1 VKISYLDW
9 NTEKKMKRR
18 DFRSKIDP
26 KPPLNE
32 ETVRENLEREN

>member
-1 VKISYLDW
+1 
-9 NTEKKMKRR
+9 MKRG

-32 ETVRENLEREN
+32 ETVKENLESKN

>member
-1 VKISYLDW
+1 
-9 NTEKKMKRR
+9 MKRS

-32 ETVRENLEREN
+32 ETGRENPERKN

>member
-1 VKISYLDW
+1 VKITYL
-9 NTEKKMKRR
+9 NRNREKKMKMG

-32 ETVRENLEREN
+32 EVGSENRERRN